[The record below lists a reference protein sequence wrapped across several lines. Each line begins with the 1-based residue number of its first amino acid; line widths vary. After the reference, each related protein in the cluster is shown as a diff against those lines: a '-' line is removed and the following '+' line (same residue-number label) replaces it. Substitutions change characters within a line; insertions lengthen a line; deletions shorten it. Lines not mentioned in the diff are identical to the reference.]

1 MSSSQKGR
9 TMGQSAYPAITTK
22 GTKTLLSTTTL
33 SGSSVVISN
42 INQTYSSLFITLKGL
57 TNTVG
62 SGYNWLKPNGL
73 SLIANASSIVIGAPD
88 YTPGGFSDA
97 FDLSDLRLNQRRQ
110 QFYTSANNYFEI
122 EIKNYSS
129 ASLFKSYSGQS
140 SYIVLDSTVCMS
152 ELKHGT
158 FNMLPAITSL
168 SLVNST
174 GTYNTGTIDV
184 YGVA

>member
-1 MSSSQKGR
+1 MSQR
-9 TMGQSAYPAITTK
+9 LYPEVVTK
-22 GTKTLLSTTTL
+22 GTKTLLSTTAL

-62 SGYNWLKPNGL
+62 SGFNWLRPNGL
-73 SLIANASSIVIGAPD
+73 TFISNGSAMIFGAPD
-88 YTPGGFSDA
+88 YSSQFSDA
-97 FDLSDLRLNQRRQ
+97 FDLVDLRLNQRRQ
-110 QFYTSANNYFEI
+110 QFYTSANNYFEV

-129 ASLFKSYSGQS
+129 TNLFKAYSGQS
-140 SYIVLDSTVCMS
+140 SYIVFDSTVCMS

-174 GTYNTGTIDV
+174 GSYSTGTIDI

>member
-1 MSSSQKGR
+1 
-9 TMGQSAYPAITTK
+9 MGQFSYPPTTTK

-62 SGYNWLKPNGL
+62 SGYNWLRPNGL
-73 SLIANASSIVIGAPD
+73 NSVANGSAIVIGAPD
-88 YTPGGFSDA
+88 YAPGQFSDA
-97 FDLSDLRLNQRRQ
+97 FELVDLRLNQRRQ
-110 QFYTSANNYFEI
+110 QFYTNANNYFEI

-129 ASLFKSYSGQS
+129 SSFFKSYIGQS
-140 SYIVLDSTVCMS
+140 SYIVFDSTICMA

-158 FNMLPAITSL
+158 FNVLPAITSL

-174 GTYNTGTIDV
+174 GSYNTGTIDI
-184 YGVA
+184 YGVS